1 MPMQIS
7 ISNAIRGG
15 SQGSGGGSSFESTNS
30 FAFNGSSDYI
40 ESVSTYTELDSQTKA
55 TFSFWVKPSLN
66 QFGILFHVPRNT
78 TVAQGQVLCFL
89 DTNYRVR
96 WSMDTTSY
104 YGNSLVNAITLDVW
118 NHILICIDLTQSASQ
133 DKNRV
138 FINGVNQTAV
148 STLGT
153 RTAFSTSTDSLIIG
167 EEKLGYLTPFLGK
180 MDEFAIWSG
189 TDLRNDISTIYN
201 CGVPNNLNDN
211 GLTAPT
217 TWFRMGESAN
227 WDGSN
232 WTLTDQGSG
241 GNNATSQNMIEASRV
256 NDVPPT
262 FNIFSTTFDG
272 IDDYVDCGDNDNLS
286 FGDGTTDSPF
296 SISIW
301 LNIGNT
307 STRGVVS
314 KYGSIGLEWLFYMVA
329 GKVRFLLN
337 DTINSSN
344 IFATGSTALTLNTWY
359 HVAITYDGSGLSGI
373 NIYVNGVLETLTTG
387 GSGYVAMSNTNQPLE
402 IGKYSTL
409 EFLGKADEVAI
420 FNSELSASDITTIY
434 NGGVPNDITSLSP
447 LSWWRMGDCSIYP
460 TINDLGSG
468 GNDGT
473 MTFMSSANFVTD
485 VPT

>member
-1 MPMQIS
+1 MSSNYRS
-7 ISNAIRGG
+7 ILNV
-15 SQGSGGGSSFESTNS
+15 QGSSFENVNS
-30 FAFNGSSDYI
+30 FTFDGNNDYI
-40 ESVSTYTELDSQTKA
+40 ESVSTYSELDSQTKA
-55 TFSFWVKPSLN
+55 TFSFWIKPTLN
-66 QFGILFHVPRNT
+66 QSGILFHIPRNAS
-78 TVAQGQVLCFL
+78 VAQGQVLCFL

-104 YGNSLVNAITLDVW
+104 FGNSLVNVITLDAW

-180 MDEFAIWSG
+180 MDEFAIWAG

-256 NDVPPT
+256 TDVPPT
-262 FNIFSTTFDG
+262 FNILSTAFDG

-286 FGDGTTDSPF
+286 FGNGVTDSPF
-296 SISIW
+296 SISTWI
-301 LNIGNT
+301 NIGNT
-307 STRGVVS
+307 KTRGAVS
-314 KYGSIGLEWLFYMVA
+314 KYGSSGAEWLFYMV
-329 GKVRFLLN
+329 GGSVRFLLN
-337 DTINSSN
+337 DTINASN
-344 IFATGSTALTLNTWY
+344 IFATGSTSLTLNTWY

-373 NIYVNGVLETLTTG
+373 NIYVDGVLETLATG
-387 GSGYVAMSNTNQPLE
+387 GSGYVAMSNTNQPVE

-409 EFLGKADEVAI
+409 EFLGKVDEVAV
-420 FNSELSASDITTIY
+420 FNSELSQGDITAIY
-434 NGGVPNDITSLSP
+434 GSGTPSSLSSYSS
-447 LSWWRMGDCSIYP
+447 LVSWWRFEGTGLTAIDSG
-460 TINDLGSG
+460 TG
-468 GNDGT
+468 GNNGT
-473 MTFMSSANFVTD
+473 LENGVIRSTD